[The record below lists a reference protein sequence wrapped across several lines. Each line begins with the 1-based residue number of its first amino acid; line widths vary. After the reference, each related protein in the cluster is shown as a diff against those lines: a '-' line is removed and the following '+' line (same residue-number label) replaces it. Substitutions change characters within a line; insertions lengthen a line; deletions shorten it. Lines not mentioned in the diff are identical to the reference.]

1 MRTARLIAA
10 AALSLVGACTSP
22 LSRQGPLPPA
32 GARLTDASYTFA
44 PAPGDAGGAVMDASV
59 LVREA
64 LAGKGYRESPNGR
77 YRLEIGLASA
87 PPDVAV
93 QRPENENSAESVK
106 GTMHPIVFC
115 RPQRYVLTVGM
126 IDRTDGSLLFRNAS
140 AARCK
145 GTPKR
150 ATLIVV
156 AMPLPGG

>member
-44 PAPGDAGGAVMDASV
+44 PAPGDAGGTVMEASE
-59 LVREA
+59 LVRAA

-87 PPDVAV
+87 PPDVEV
-93 QRPENENSAESVK
+93 QRPEDSAESVK
-106 GTMHPIVFC
+106 GTTHPIVFC

-126 IDRTDGSLLFRNAS
+126 IDRTNGSLLFRNA
-140 AARCK
+140 AVARHCGGSPAK
-145 GTPKR
+145 
-150 ATLIVV
+150 I
-156 AMPLPGG
+156 LPELVRTAVSG

>member
-22 LSRQGPLPPA
+22 LSRQGPLPPSGA
-32 GARLTDASYTFA
+32 GIADASYTFA

-64 LAGKGYRESPNGR
+64 LASKGYHESPNGR

-87 PPDVAV
+87 PPDVEV
-93 QRPENENSAESVK
+93 ERPDSSAESVK

-126 IDRTDGSLLFRNAS
+126 IDRTNGSLLFRNAA
-140 AARCK
+140 AARHCGSSPAK
-145 GTPKR
+145 
-150 ATLIVV
+150 
-156 AMPLPGG
+156 MLPRLVRTAVNG

>member
-44 PAPGDAGGAVMDASV
+44 PAPGDADGTVMKASE
-59 LVREA
+59 LVRAA

-87 PPDVAV
+87 PPDVEV
-93 QRPENENSAESVK
+93 QRPESDSESVK
-106 GTMHPIVFC
+106 GAMPPVVFC

-126 IDRTDGSLLFRNAS
+126 IDRTNGSLLFRNAA
-140 AARCK
+140 AARHC
-145 GTPKR
+145 G
-150 ATLIVV
+150 
-156 AMPLPGG
+156 LPAKILPELVRTAVSG

>member
-32 GARLTDASYTFA
+32 AERLTDASYTFA

-87 PPDVAV
+87 PPDVEV
-93 QRPENENSAESVK
+93 QRPGISAESVK

-115 RPQRYVLTVGM
+115 RPQRYALTVGM
-126 IDRTDGSLLFRNAS
+126 IDRTNGSLLFRNAA
-140 AARCK
+140 AARHC
-145 GTPKR
+145 
-150 ATLIVV
+150 
-156 AMPLPGG
+156 GGSPAKILSKLVRTAVNG

>member
-44 PAPGDAGGAVMDASV
+44 PAPGDAGGTVMEASE
-59 LVREA
+59 LVRAA

-87 PPDVAV
+87 PPDVEV
-93 QRPENENSAESVK
+93 QRPESDAESMK
-106 GTMHPIVFC
+106 GTIHPIVFC

-126 IDRTDGSLLFRNAS
+126 IDRTNGSLLFRNAA
-140 AARCK
+140 AARHCGGSPAK
-145 GTPKR
+145 
-150 ATLIVV
+150 I
-156 AMPLPGG
+156 LPELVRTAVNG